1 MVRCCLSVLF
11 FSIMYDELIKQQNI
25 THKLSGCGWI
35 GLWLAHV
42 LFQCVS
48 VNRREHGIQAIV
60 AVQGSFNSEHPDTH
74 NVDEIMRL
82 HQSVLTPDKLNTLK
96 TNLSFISQ
104 TCLLHRP
111 TVWQQESPSGAS
123 PQIRTFIKQI
133 KKNGIISHHHT
144 SHVFVLQLTN
154 KTLLLYICLRRIG
167 FFKIASGYCK
177 MNHQFRQQVQY
188 VQSLYL
194 ELFIY
199 FIMHITMSGI
209 RSNSVTTVYHWLKT
223 EPLLELDVSPDSYLF
238 LSVDPILPRTV
249 NCTSCTTETHC
260 VTVIKDI
267 SRKVPNILY
276 CMQYI
281 PYDRWTHKLK
291 HTGHVYT
298 RMAPIHMSMQVI
310 VHYGLPDFT
319 WTGSGHSCVRF
330 LNTSSSCVHT
340 HTHARTPIHTKG

>member
-1 MVRCCLSVLF
+1 MSLAPSDCLAARVTERSVTTNTNF
-11 FSIMYDELIKQQNI
+11 HQTNKKEWHHI
-25 THKLSGCGWI
+25 TSP
-35 GLWLAHV
+35 HV
-42 LFQCVS
+42 S
-48 VNRREHGIQAIV
+48 
-60 AVQGSFNSEHPDTH
+60 
-74 NVDEIMRL
+74 
-82 HQSVLTPDKLNTLK
+82 
-96 TNLSFISQ
+96 SQ
-104 TCLLHRP
+104 VFL
-111 TVWQQESPSGAS
+111 
-123 PQIRTFIKQI
+123 
-133 KKNGIISHHHT
+133 
-144 SHVFVLQLTN
+144 FVLQLTN
-154 KTLLLYICLRRIG
+154 KTLLLYICLRRIR
-167 FFKIASGYCK
+167 FFKIASGYCRI
-177 MNHQFRQQVQY
+177 NHQVRLQVQY

-223 EPLLELDVSPDSYLF
+223 ELLLELDVSPDSYLF

-340 HTHARTPIHTKG
+340 HTHAHTPIHTKG